1 MKISEL
7 IDELENRKQN
17 YGDMDVF
24 DITGRPF
31 THDDLDELLTV
42 YHGKAY
48 EEPETVREARKTIE
62 RGY

>member
-24 DITGRPF
+24 DIIGRPF
-31 THDDLDELLTV
+31 THTV
-42 YHGKAY
+42 MIY
-48 EEPETVREARKTIE
+48 EDNEITLQIRS
-62 RGY
+62 